1 MSTIPSRH
9 TAKAIERYLPYFE
22 IVARNHPNVVVIN
35 PAPLTCDTFSCR
47 FRDAVAG
54 VIRFGQRPE
63 LRGLVDTFASDYSV
77 ANVKGTGNLVIGS
90 REEVRKFGKADTAVG
105 SIVDANI
112 AQMDTIDSPSDAIIR
127 ALVTLIQAGIL
138 EHATLTGATI
148 EQVQKLI
155 PTTGRPVEVMDHNG
169 TLTLI

>member
-1 MSTIPSRH
+1 MSIPSRH
-9 TAKAIERYLPYFE
+9 TAKAIERYEPYFHV
-22 IVARNHPNVVVIN
+22 VARNHPNVVVID
-35 PAPLTCDTFSCR
+35 PFPLTCDTFSCR

-54 VIRFGQRPE
+54 VTRFGERPD
-63 LRGLVDTFASDYSV
+63 LRELVDSFASNYSV
-77 ANVKGTGNLVIGS
+77 ANVKGTGHLVIGG
-90 REEVRKFGKADTAVG
+90 REEVRKYGRHDGPVG

-112 AQMDTIDSPSDAIIR
+112 SQMDTVDSPSDAIIR
-127 ALVTLIQAGIL
+127 AIVTLIQAGIL

-155 PTTGRPVEVMDHNG
+155 PDTGRPIEIMDHNG